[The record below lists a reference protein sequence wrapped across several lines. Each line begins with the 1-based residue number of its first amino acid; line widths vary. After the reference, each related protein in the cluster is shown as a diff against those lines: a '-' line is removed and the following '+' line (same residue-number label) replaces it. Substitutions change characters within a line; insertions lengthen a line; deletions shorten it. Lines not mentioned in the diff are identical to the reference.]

1 VEILRTVSE
10 TEDAD
15 GDGETCWSLPVDTD
29 RESGEMIP
37 GLPESLKMSTLERR
51 EIRQTWSHLDS

>member
-1 VEILRTVSE
+1 MQM
-10 TEDAD
+10 

-37 GLPESLKMSTLERR
+37 GLPESLNMLTLEMR
-51 EIRQTWSHLDS
+51 EIRHTWSHLDS